1 MVFNLNCVNLIGRL
15 TKDGELSFTAGS
27 GVAVLKYVLAVDREF
42 KNKDGQKEADFIN
55 CIMFNKAAEGLAQY
69 LTKGKLIGITGAIR
83 TGSYEA
89 KDGSKRYTTDI
100 VVSQVKFL
108 DSKKSENNP
117 SGNNEGLPDGF
128 GEDITPVDDGD
139 IPF

>member
-1 MVFNLNCVNLIGRL
+1 MNCVNLIGRL

-27 GVAVLKYVLAVDREF
+27 GIAVLKYTLAVDRDY
-42 KNKDGQKEADFIN
+42 KNKDGEKEADFIN
-55 CIMFNKAAEGLAQY
+55 CVMFNKAAEGLSQY
-69 LTKGKLIGITGAIR
+69 LTKGKLIGVTGTIR

-89 KDGSKRYTTDI
+89 KDGTRRYTTDI

-108 DSKKSENNP
+108 DSKKSNDVQSSAPSNEN
-117 SGNNEGLPDGF
+117 GVG
-128 GEDITPVDDGD
+128 DITPVDDGD